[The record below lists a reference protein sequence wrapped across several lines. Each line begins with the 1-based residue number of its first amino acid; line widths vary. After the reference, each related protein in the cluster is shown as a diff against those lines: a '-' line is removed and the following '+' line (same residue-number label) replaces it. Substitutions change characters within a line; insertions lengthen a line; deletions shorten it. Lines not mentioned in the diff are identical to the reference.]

1 MKEKRVHA
9 KWQQNWA
16 HDGWSEKSYYLSLE
30 LLCQGQALALIES
43 QLYLQLVVGHNLA
56 ARPGLSG
63 AKVWVVGWQASRH
76 LPPQWRTVENTTK
89 NTRENSTGNST
100 G

>member
-43 QLYLQLVVGHNLA
+43 QLYLSLANKRGLWNCTYKRA
-56 ARPGLSG
+56 ARSSLR
-63 AKVWVVGWQASRH
+63 K
-76 LPPQWRTVENTTK
+76 
-89 NTRENSTGNST
+89 
-100 G
+100 